1 MRTSALFLILAF
13 MAVTACSTENS
24 CGRTRAVTASGT
36 SPRAQPADSIVR
48 VRVSETDDSRLD
60 FSGSDV
66 SWDIPVSLQGDMI
79 SAIHLHNRNTGHDEG
94 ILYSFPAADPGSR
107 FILSSNAIYD
117 YPTPIRI
124 LFDVMRAGQAYLDV
138 HTAAHP
144 EGTARAELA
153 SVDLEDW
160 VSYACD

>member
-1 MRTSALFLILAF
+1 MRTSAVFLTLAF

-36 SPRAQPADSIVR
+36 SPRAQPADSLVR

-60 FSGSDV
+60 FSYSDV

-94 ILYSFPAADPGSR
+94 ILYSFPAGDPPR

-117 YPTPIRI
+117 YPTPVRL
-124 LFDVMRAGQAYLDV
+124 LFDVMRAGHVYLDV
-138 HTAAHP
+138 HTATHP
-144 EGTARAELA
+144 EGTARADLT
-153 SVDLEDW
+153 SVGYEDW